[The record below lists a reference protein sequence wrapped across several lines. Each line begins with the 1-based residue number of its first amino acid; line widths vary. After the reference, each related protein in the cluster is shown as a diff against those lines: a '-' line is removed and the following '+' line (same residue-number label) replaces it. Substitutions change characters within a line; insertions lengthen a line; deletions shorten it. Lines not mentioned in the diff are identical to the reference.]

1 MLVPTLSLSRRRA
14 TWVIDCGGQRGQCR
28 TCTCVRSFA
37 GKCVDS
43 DGAAS
48 FAPDRT
54 GPDRTGVVA
63 GQAFSWTGEVS
74 SAAATQQK
82 RSASF
87 SIPWQPS
94 TTSLMET
101 LFTSSRENFRSTEI
115 SLLYRARIFL
125 RTTTAIC
132 CSAKQPREPP
142 PAVRP
147 SACLS
152 VTI

>member
-54 GPDRTGVVA
+54 GPALSLDRLSRGPA
-63 GQAFSWTGEVS
+63 RSHLL
-74 SAAATQQK
+74 QQHN

>member
-54 GPDRTGVVA
+54 GPALSLDRLSRGPA
-63 GQAFSWTGEVS
+63 RSR